1 MIWELVKKEVIFLT
15 SSLKS
20 TIVSIIVISFFLPT
34 VGMGFGMAMPALAC
48 YIGFY
53 GILAYEEKSKMH
65 LLNLALPVTRKEI
78 CLSKYIYAIGFI
90 VFVTLLSSIG
100 SGLGIVIRG
109 GGELEGF
116 IASLPIYMTLM
127 FTVAIIYL
135 AIVVPC
141 IFYWGTIKARYVL
154 LGIYIA
160 IFIVANNMNS
170 VMKETMS
177 EVLTNTLSGRG
188 IILIITIAVISM
200 VISIGISLKIWE
212 KKDVK

>member
-20 TIVSIIVISFFLPT
+20 TIVSIILMTLFLPT
-34 VGMGFGMAMPALAC
+34 IGMGFGIAMPALAC

-78 CLSKYIYAIGFI
+78 CLSKYVYAIGFI
-90 VFVTLLSSIG
+90 VFVTLISSIG
-100 SGLGIVIRG
+100 SGLGIVMR
-109 GGELEGF
+109 GGELGEF
-116 IASLPIYMTLM
+116 ISSLPTYMTLM
-127 FTVAIIYL
+127 LTGAMIYL
-135 AIVVPC
+135 AIIVPC

-160 IFIVANNMNS
+160 IFIVASNVNS

-177 EVLTNTLSGRG
+177 EVLITTLFGRG
-188 IILIITIAVISM
+188 MVLLLIIAVISM
-200 VISIGISLKIWE
+200 AISIGISLRIWE